1 MGLID
6 TDTLKKDLKS
16 VTLSNGTL
24 LNTNAVLLLLDKY
37 PTAYDVDKVVEQLK
51 ETKAYMLYENM
62 NADVKWIDKAIEIV
76 KAGGNIELSK
86 HSESQGNRTRKQKAT
101 IEAESKTK

>member
-37 PTAYDVDKVVEQLK
+37 PTAYDVDKVVERLEK
-51 ETKAYMLYENM
+51 EKNPNYREDGSLMGERAAIE
-62 NADVKWIDKAIEIV
+62 IDKAIEIV
-76 KAGGNIELSK
+76 KAGGN
-86 HSESQGNRTRKQKAT
+86 T
-101 IEAESKTK
+101 

>member
-37 PTAYDVDKVVEQLK
+37 PTAYDVDAVVERLK

-76 KAGGNIELSK
+76 KAGGN
-86 HSESQGNRTRKQKAT
+86 A
-101 IEAESKTK
+101 